1 MGPKYGRTEPASQQ
15 DSEQRPLCPWSLGL
29 ERVRPL
35 LSPKMCRN
43 QMSPTFRK
51 SPTLSSPLS
60 LTVPC
65 LGKRLFLWLPRV
77 LPSCHQE
84 CPRSHLSFPIAP
96 TGSSK
101 VSSRLPRGA
110 TFSPPRRMGWRK
122 TKSCPGGPPSLLFR
136 WKARQEH
143 LHTSGDRWRGVV
155 RRCGVQ

>member
-35 LSPKMCRN
+35 LSSRMCRN

-51 SPTLSSPLS
+51 SPALSSPLS

-65 LGKRLFLWLPRV
+65 LGKRLFLRRPRV

-96 TGSSK
+96 IGSSK
-101 VSSRLPRGA
+101 VSSRLQGSYL
-110 TFSPPRRMGWRK
+110 FSTQENGMEENQALPRRPSKPAFQMERPTGA
-122 TKSCPGGPPSLLFR
+122 PP
-136 WKARQEH
+136 H
-143 LHTSGDRWRGVV
+143 LRG
-155 RRCGVQ
+155 